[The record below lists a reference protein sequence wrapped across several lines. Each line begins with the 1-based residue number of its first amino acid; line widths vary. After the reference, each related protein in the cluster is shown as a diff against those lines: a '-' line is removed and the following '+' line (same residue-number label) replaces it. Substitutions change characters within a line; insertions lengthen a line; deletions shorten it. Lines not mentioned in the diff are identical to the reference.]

1 MLKSIRWSIWGFA
14 LLVFLPVGLIAQG
27 GFVYTNNDTTPNTIS
42 AYAFDSSGALSQI
55 VYQANNPEFPTGGQG
70 SNGGIYSSN
79 RIIVVGD
86 FLYAS
91 NSGDNTV
98 SALTIDPASGYLT
111 PVPGSPFSTEA
122 LNNPAN
128 SGISLAATPDGQYLY
143 AGSTGYDTNFNPAP
157 ITIFS
162 IDPTTGALTVTNKST
177 VPAGGP
183 MSSMTVSPD
192 GKYLVATL
200 PNSSSIAVFAI
211 HGPGTPH
218 EFHNS
223 PYVLNSGAA
232 TSVEFNCAGNLLYA
246 GGTQGNIYVF
256 NFASGNLTPLTGSPF
271 TTPTSGNNVVA
282 LSTDDSTL
290 FASDPGNG
298 TVTAFTV
305 DANGGLTVPGTS
317 AYAAPATSVVPPYPT
332 GLAVTDGGPFVF
344 SADRNSTTS
353 GYAGFSTFNLAGSAP
368 IIFQSMTATVPATG
382 FHSLAAYPP
391 KACTGAAAPAHIA
404 PHR

>member
-1 MLKSIRWSIWGFA
+1 MLKSIRWSVCSVA
-14 LLVFLPVGLIAQG
+14 LVVLLLPVGLAAQ
-27 GFVYTNNDTTPNTIS
+27 GFVYTNNDTAPNSIS
-42 AYAFDSSGALSQI
+42 AYAFDTNGALQPVSNQ
-55 VYQANNPEFPTGGQG
+55 PFLTGGNG
-70 SNGGIYSSN
+70 SGGGFYSSN
-79 RIIVVGD
+79 RIIVVKGPTTD

-91 NSGDNTV
+91 NSGSNTV
-98 SALTIDPASGYLT
+98 SAFTINPASGYLM
-111 PVPGSPFSTEA
+111 PVPGSPFSTGA
-122 LNNPAN
+122 LNDPSN

-162 IDPTTGALTVTNKST
+162 IDPTTGALTVTNRST

-183 MSSMTVSPD
+183 MSNLTVSPD